1 MGWLKRLWPKR
12 LAGQLIALLLLALV
26 LAQIITLLIFA
37 DERRLAI
44 RAADRAQ
51 LLGRTVSIVRLLEN
65 SPPSLHQQI
74 LETASSRRLR
84 YWISDESAVSRDD
97 EHDGNGPARRRIA
110 ELLGEDID
118 RDVRVAF
125 DDDDGWRVW
134 WRDRDRG
141 RGERV
146 DRERDDDDGWG
157 RGRHHHG
164 PFSVVMSTRLQ
175 GNGWLN
181 LQTRLPPPSLG
192 WELPALTW
200 LLLMAVAISTVVVLM
215 VRRITR
221 PMASLA
227 AAAERAGRGE
237 AIEPLPEVG
246 PLDVRQTT
254 SAFNRMHDRLQRFM
268 QDRTRMLAAM
278 SHDLRTPITTLRLRA
293 EFIEDEE
300 TRSKILE
307 TLEEMQR
314 MTEAALAFVREEAKA
329 EATRKIDLN
338 ALIESVVA
346 DLSDLGNDARFAET
360 TRIAYTCRPH
370 GMKRALRNL
379 LENALRYGVKADVA
393 LIDQGEQVLITI
405 DDQGPGIPEGDI
417 DRMFQ
422 PFVRLDES
430 RSDET
435 GGIGLGLAIARSII
449 RGHGGD
455 IELLNRD
462 EGGLRATITL
472 PKTSWRS
479 DGRAGRSDVAG
490 DADEFS
496 AQSST

>member
-1 MGWLKRLWPKR
+1 MGWLKYLWPKR
-12 LAGQLIALLLLALV
+12 LAGQLIALLLIAMV
-26 LAQIITLLIFA
+26 LAQIITLMIFA

-74 LETASSRRLR
+74 LKTASSRRLR
-84 YWISDESAVSRDD
+84 YWISEESAVSADD
-97 EHDGNGPARRRIA
+97 EYDRNRPARRRFA

-118 RDVRVAF
+118 RDVRVALG
-125 DDDDGWRVW
+125 DDDDGWRGW
-134 WRDRDRG
+134 WRDRGKKGPSKRQ
-141 RGERV
+141 
-146 DRERDDDDGWG
+146 RDDEEDDDNDNEDWRPGH
-157 RGRHHHG
+157 HHHG
-164 PFSVVMSTRLQ
+164 PFNILMSTRLQ

-192 WELPALTW
+192 WKLQALTW
-200 LLLMAVAISTVVVLM
+200 LGLMALAIFTVVVFW

-227 AAAERAGRGE
+227 SAAEQAGRGE
-237 AIEPLPEVG
+237 VIEPLPEVG
-246 PLDVRQTT
+246 PLDIRQTT
-254 SAFNRMHDRLQRFM
+254 AAFNRMQNRQQRFV

-293 EFIEDEE
+293 EFVEDEE
-300 TRSKILE
+300 VRAKILE

-314 MTEAALAFVREEAKA
+314 MTEATLAFVREEAKA
-329 EATRKIDLN
+329 EATRKVDLN
-338 ALIESVVA
+338 ALVGSVVA
-346 DLSDLGNDARFAET
+346 DLFDLGHDVHFADTARITYA
-360 TRIAYTCRPH
+360 CRPQ

-379 LENALRYGVKADVA
+379 LENAIRYGETATVA
-393 LIDQGEQVLITI
+393 LDDLGDKLVITI
-405 DDQGPGIPEGDI
+405 DDQGPGIPRGDVE
-417 DRMFQ
+417 RMFQ

-455 IELLNRD
+455 IELSNRE
-462 EGGLRATITL
+462 EGGLRARINI
-472 PKTSWRS
+472 PKTPRPS
-479 DGRAGRSDVAG
+479 DGKASGPSEPMA
-490 DADEFS
+490 AFL
-496 AQSST
+496 

>member
-1 MGWLKRLWPKR
+1 MERLKRLWPKR
-12 LAGQLIALLLLALV
+12 LAGQMIALLLMALV
-26 LAQIITLLIFA
+26 LAQIITITIFA
-37 DERRLAI
+37 DEQRLAI

-65 SPPSLHQQI
+65 TPPALHDQI
-74 LETASSRRLR
+74 LKTANSRRLR
-84 YWISDESAVSRDD
+84 YWVSEESAVSEADRDD
-97 EHDGNGPARRRIA
+97 RNGPARRRIA

-125 DDDDGWRVW
+125 GDDDDWRGW
-134 WRDRDRG
+134 WRG
-141 RGERV
+141 RSHGKR
-146 DRERDDDDGWG
+146 RPAKSNNDDDDDDDDWEHGFHG
-157 RGRHHHG
+157 HHG
-164 PFSVVMSTRLQ
+164 PFSVLMSTRLKD
-175 GNGWLN
+175 GGWLN
-181 LQTRLPPPSLG
+181 LATKLPPPGLG
-192 WELPALTW
+192 WKLPALTW
-200 LLLMAVAISTVVVLM
+200 LGLMALAISAVVILM
-215 VRRITR
+215 VRRITK

-227 AAAERAGRGE
+227 AAAERAGRGQT
-237 AIEPLPEVG
+237 IQPLPEVG

-254 SAFNRMHDRLQRFM
+254 GAFNRMHDRLQRFV

-300 TRSKILE
+300 TRIKILE

-314 MTEAALAFVREEAKA
+314 MTEATLAFVREEAKA
-329 EATRKIDLN
+329 EATRQVDLT

-346 DLSDLGNDARFAET
+346 DLSDLGHEARFAET
-360 TRIAYTCRPH
+360 ERMIFACRPQ

-379 LENALRYGVKADVA
+379 LENAIRYGGKADAA
-393 LIDQGEQVLITI
+393 LIEREDDIVMMI
-405 DDQGPGIPEGDI
+405 DDDGPGIPDDDI

-435 GGIGLGLAIARSII
+435 GGIGLGLAISRSII

-455 IELLNRD
+455 IELVNRR
-462 EGGLRATITL
+462 EGGLRATIRL
-472 PKTSWRS
+472 PKQPPNV
-479 DGRAGRSDVAG
+479 DNEAGPLSL
-490 DADEFS
+490 FL
-496 AQSST
+496 